1 MTYRDGLTRFSAR
14 SVRRGDSGHREAC
27 ATLSVN
33 LVKPPFRSP
42 MQSLG
47 VRRKT
52 LAMPRIACG
61 FPPARRTAWAI
72 PVGHY
77 HRSLVLLG
85 KFFTCPGWQ
94 GMHALLQPS
103 LKKDTR

>member
-27 ATLSVN
+27 ATLSEN

-42 MQSLG
+42 MQSVG

-52 LAMPRIACG
+52 LTMP
-61 FPPARRTAWAI
+61 P
-72 PVGHY
+72 
-77 HRSLVLLG
+77 HRLRLPS
-85 KFFTCPGWQ
+85 CPTNRMGDPY
-94 GMHALLQPS
+94 GS
-103 LKKDTR
+103 

>member
-14 SVRRGDSGHREAC
+14 SVRRGDSGHREA
-27 ATLSVN
+27 
-33 LVKPPFRSP
+33 
-42 MQSLG
+42 
-47 VRRKT
+47 
-52 LAMPRIACG
+52 
-61 FPPARRTAWAI
+61 WAI
-72 PVGHY
+72 PMGHD